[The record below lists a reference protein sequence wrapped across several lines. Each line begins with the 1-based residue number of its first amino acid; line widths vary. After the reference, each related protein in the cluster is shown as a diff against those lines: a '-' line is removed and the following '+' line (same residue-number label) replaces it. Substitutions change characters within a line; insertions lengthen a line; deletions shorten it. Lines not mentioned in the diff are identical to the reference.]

1 MGGGGAEI
9 SMAMMGDVSSGFTT
23 GTSVETFTSLAIVG
37 VGGFAGVMGREGW
50 NGLAVGLRGGS
61 SCFAGTVGVGSES
74 LISPSS
80 LEVGSSMG
88 EGWGVGV
95 VLVGCAGGLRG
106 AVVDSLLP

>member
-1 MGGGGAEI
+1 
-9 SMAMMGDVSSGFTT
+9 MATIGDVSSVFTSP
-23 GTSVETFTSLAIVG
+23 TSVGTFTSLVIVV

-61 SCFAGTVGVGSES
+61 SGFAGAVGVVSES

-80 LEVGSSMG
+80 LEVGSTIG

-106 AVVDSLLP
+106 MVVDSLLP